1 MTKILRGLR
10 VLVVDDE
17 PLIRWAVAEAL
28 SAGGHTTVEAH
39 TAAAARLAVTMARE
53 PFDVI
58 LLDYR
63 LPDSQD
69 LSLLADL
76 RRMSTGSAI
85 VFMTA
90 GGFATPAVIETAVAL
105 GACCSV
111 TKPVDVETIGD
122 VVLAACCEM
131 GDKLYP
137 VPLDAGVAHAPAAQA
152 STF

>member
-1 MTKILRGLR
+1 MSNMLRCLR

-17 PLIRWAVAEAL
+17 PLIRWAIAEAL
-28 SAGGHTTVEAH
+28 NAGGHTAVEAH
-39 TAAAARLAVTMARE
+39 TAAAARLAVAAARE

-76 RRMSTGSAI
+76 RRASTGSAI

-90 GGFATPAVIETAVAL
+90 GGFAAPAVVEAALAL
-105 GACCSV
+105 GACRSL
-111 TKPVDVETIGD
+111 TKPFDVETIGD
-122 VVLAACCEM
+122 VALAVRQEM
-131 GDKLYP
+131 RDKLWP
-137 VPLDAGVAHAPAAQA
+137 MPMDAGVAHEQVVDMSAM
-152 STF
+152 